1 MTRTGLICA
10 LAAAGWLIGPVAQAP
25 AGTYRA
31 AQCHAKFGVGPADID
46 FRRTSTHYQSD
57 AACGAGSTGL
67 AVTHKAS
74 HTNSGRWG
82 AWTAMAPAG
91 TRFVRASAMV
101 SGRRRAG
108 HVPEL
113 LVGPMEALVPFGTA
127 TGGFHRITWR
137 GAGVRGV
144 RAALRCDARGKC
156 GPGSEARVR
165 VRRLMLTLVDSS
177 PPRVTAAGSLFA
189 GGARRAS
196 EQIGVSAHDA
206 GSGVHRV
213 FVQVNGEPVVANTLD
228 CALKGHVALR
238 LSPCPAHATPQ
249 FAASTAQPP
258 FRQGPNRVRVCATD
272 YAPDTGSSRDCA
284 ARRVR
289 VDNACPLSGVAAGT
303 HIRAHLRKGKRP
315 LRFPGRAKLAGRLLD
330 SAGDGVAGAEVCV
343 GTRTDVAG
351 APERIVGTPTTGP
364 SGRFALRIPRGP
376 NRMVRVAH
384 WPSPSVAAESFRSLR
399 VRARPRLT
407 LQPGGVLENGE
418 RVRFRAELP
427 GPRAAGRHVAL
438 KVRANGRWL
447 PLRRGGTN
455 KHGVWTGA
463 YRFQATTGR
472 QTYRFAAFAPK
483 QRGYPYQAGR
493 SKTRRQTVVG

>member
-1 MTRTGLICA
+1 MTRTALICA
-10 LAAAGWLIGPVAQAP
+10 LAAAGWLIGPLTQAQ

-31 AQCHAKFGVGPADID
+31 AQCHAKYGVGPADID

-57 AACGAGSTGL
+57 AACGTGSAGL
-67 AVTHKAS
+67 AITHKAS
-74 HTNSGRWG
+74 HTNAGRWG
-82 AWTAMAPAG
+82 AWTATAPAG

-101 SGRRRAG
+101 SGRQRAG

-137 GAGVRGV
+137 GEGARGV

-156 GPGSEARVR
+156 GPGSEARIR
-165 VRRLMLTLVDSS
+165 VRRLMLTLLDSS

-196 EQIGVSAHDA
+196 EQIGVSASDA

-213 FVQVNGEPVVANTLD
+213 FVQVNGEPVVAETPG
-228 CALKGHVALR
+228 CALDGHVALR
-238 LSPCPAHATPQ
+238 LRPCPAHATPT
-249 FAASTAQPP
+249 FSANTAQPP

-272 YAPDTGSSRDCA
+272 YAPDTGGSRDCA

-303 HIRAHLRKGKRP
+303 RIRAHLRKGDGP
-315 LRFPGRAKLAGRLLD
+315 LRFRGRAKLVGRLLN
-330 SAGDGVAGAEVCV
+330 SGGDGVAGAEVCV
-343 GTRTDVAG
+343 GARTDLGGV
-351 APERIVGTPTTGP
+351 PEQVVGTPTTDA
-364 SGRFALRIPRGP
+364 SGRFSLRMPRGP
-376 NRMVRVAH
+376 NRTVRVAH
-384 WPSPSVAAESFRSLR
+384 WPSPSVAAETFSSIR
-399 VRARPRLT
+399 VRARPRLA

-418 RVRFRAELP
+418 RVRFRVELP

-455 KHGVWTGA
+455 KHGVWTGG
-463 YRFQATTGR
+463 YRFRATTGL

-493 SKTRRQTVVG
+493 SKTRSQTVVG